1 MVAEVLIELKAK
13 NIANTFT
20 YLIPKNLHIE
30 IGMRVLVPFGKQ
42 NLEGFVLAIK
52 DLIEVDYKLK
62 SIIDRIDDHPV
73 LNKEQL
79 EIGRYL
85 QSKTLCSLIT
95 CYQTMLPKA
104 LKAQHKT
111 LINKKYIKYLV
122 INNDAEVK
130 ISNNKQKEIY
140 NLIKNQ
146 KGLIKQEA
154 NSISASSVKTLLTK
168 GIIKEVQKEVYR
180 LSNATSI
187 IESNIVLNE
196 EQRIVVDNVLQSLN
210 SFEPFLLYGVTGSGK
225 TEVYM
230 HIIKEVIENGKQSL
244 LLVPEISLTPQ
255 IVQLFK
261 GRFGDQIAILHSG
274 LSDGE
279 KYDEWR
285 KIERGEVQ
293 IVIGARSAV
302 FAPLTNIG
310 CIIIDEE
317 HSDTYKQENNP
328 KYSAIDVA
336 IYRAKYHSCPIILG
350 SATPKIESYT
360 RAKLGVYKLL
370 TMRKRVNNNL
380 PKVMLV
386 DMQEEI
392 KTGNRILSKLLIDK
406 INERLGKK
414 EQVILL
420 LNRRGYNTVITC
432 QECGYTQ
439 KCPHCDI
446 PLTYHK
452 SSNTMRCHYCG
463 YGDKK
468 MVTCPAC
475 HSDNINNFGLG
486 TQKLEEEIINYFNTS
501 VIRMDVD
508 TTSRKGAHE
517 RILNDFKNHKY
528 NILIGTQMIAKG
540 LDFSNVTLVGVL
552 NGDASLNIPDYRS
565 AERTFALL
573 NQVAGRSGRGT
584 IPGEVII
591 QGFNVDHYSIVLA
604 SRHNYETFYEEEM
617 KIRKKLG
624 YPPYCNLCLVRIMS
638 KDYNMVVKESDK
650 IATYLRNHI
659 DKSILILGPSSANV
673 PKIND
678 IYYYQIIIKYKDTK
692 QIKPSL
698 LFVLQTYC
706 QKRNITID
714 VDFCP
719 YKI

>member
-62 SIIDRIDDHPV
+62 SIIDCIDDHPV

-85 QSKTLCSLIT
+85 QAKTLCSLIT

-130 ISNNKQKEIY
+130 ISNDKQKEIY
-140 NLIKNQ
+140 DLIKE
-146 KGLIKQEA
+146 KKRVEKSEA
-154 NSISASSVKTLLTK
+154 NMISPSSVKTLLAK
-168 GIIKEVQKEVYR
+168 GIIKEMQEETYR
-180 LSNATSI
+180 LSNCVSKTTQEMI
-187 IESNIVLNE
+187 LND
-196 EQRIVVDNVLQSLN
+196 EQQVVVDKVLESLN
-210 SFEPFLLYGVTGSGK
+210 CFSPFLLYGVTGSGK

-230 HIIKEVIENGKQSL
+230 HIIKEVINNGRESL

-255 IVQLFK
+255 IVRLFK
-261 GRFGDQIAILHSG
+261 ERFGDKIAILHSR

-293 IVIGARSAV
+293 IVIGARSAI

-380 PKVMLV
+380 PKIMLV

-392 KTGNRILSKLLIDK
+392 KTGNRILSRLLIDK
-406 INERLGKK
+406 INERLDKK

-486 TQKLEEEIINYFNTS
+486 TQKLEEEIINYFNTG
-501 VIRMDVD
+501 VVRMDVD
-508 TTSRKGAHE
+508 TTSNKGAHE
-517 RILNDFKNHKY
+517 RIINDFKNQKY

-540 LDFSNVTLVGVL
+540 LDFPRVTLVGVL

-565 AERTFALL
+565 AERTFSLL
-573 NQVAGRSGRGT
+573 NQVAGRSGRGAW
-584 IPGEVII
+584 PGEVII
-591 QGFNVDHYSIVLA
+591 QGFNVDHYSITLA
-604 SRHNYETFYEEEM
+604 SRHDYQTFYEEEM
-617 KIRKKLG
+617 KIRKKLY
-624 YPPYCNLCLVRIMS
+624 YPPYCNICLIRIMS
-638 KDYNMVVKESDK
+638 KKNDMVVEESNK
-650 IATYLRNHI
+650 IANYLKKHLDR
-659 DKSILILGPSSANV
+659 SIIILGPSSANV

-678 IYYYQIIIKYKDTK
+678 IYYYQIILKYKDTN

-698 LFVLQTYC
+698 LFIIQSYQ
-706 QKRNITID
+706 QKRHVDID

>member
-13 NIANTFT
+13 NILNTFT
-20 YLIPKNLHIE
+20 YLIPKHLNVE
-30 IGMRVLVPFGKQ
+30 VGMRVLVPFGRQK
-42 NLEGFVLAIK
+42 LVGFVLAIK
-52 DLIEVDYKLK
+52 DLMEVDYKIK
-62 SIIDRIDDHPV
+62 KIIDCIDDHPV
-73 LNKEQL
+73 LNEEQL

-85 QSKTLCSLIT
+85 QTKTLCSLIT

-111 LINKKYIKYLV
+111 FINKKYIKYLV
-122 INNDAEVK
+122 INNDAETK
-130 ISNNKQKEIY
+130 FSNNKQKEIY
-140 NLIKNQ
+140 DLIKE
-146 KGLIKQEA
+146 KKQVEKNEA
-154 NSISASSVKTLLTK
+154 NMISPSSVKTLLAK
-168 GIIKEVQKEVYR
+168 DIIKEIKEEVYR
-180 LSNATSI
+180 LSNDTPI
-187 IESNIVLNE
+187 IESNIVLNS
-196 EQRIVVDNVLQSLN
+196 EQKSVVNSVLKSLN
-210 SFEPFLLYGVTGSGK
+210 SFQPFLLYGVTGSGK

-230 HIIKEVIENGKQSL
+230 HIIKKVIANGKESL

-255 IVQLFK
+255 IVRLFK
-261 GRFGDQIAILHSG
+261 ERFGNQIAILHSG

-293 IVIGARSAV
+293 IVIGARSAI

-328 KYSAIDVA
+328 KYNAIDVA

-360 RAKLGVYKLL
+360 RSQLGVYKLL

-380 PKVMLV
+380 PKIMLV

-392 KTGNRILSKLLIDK
+392 KSGNRILSKILIDK
-406 INERLGKK
+406 INDRLNKN

-420 LNRRGYNTVITC
+420 LNRRGYNTIIMC

-452 SSNTMRCHYCG
+452 FSNTMRCHYCG

-468 MVTCPAC
+468 IITCPIC
-475 HSDNINNFGLG
+475 HTDNINNFGLG
-486 TQKLEEEIINYFNTS
+486 TQKLEEEIINQFNTS
-501 VIRMDVD
+501 VVRMDVD
-508 TTSRKGAHE
+508 TTSSKGSHE
-517 RILNDFKNHKY
+517 RIINDFKNHKY

-573 NQVAGRSGRGT
+573 NQVAGRSGRGELF
-584 IPGEVII
+584 GEVII
-591 QGFNVDHYSIVLA
+591 QGFNIDHYSITLA
-604 SRHNYETFYEEEM
+604 SRHDYETFYKEEM
-617 KIRKKLG
+617 KIRKKLN
-624 YPPYCNLCLVRIMS
+624 YPPYCNLCLMRIMS
-638 KDYNMVVKESDK
+638 KDYNKVVEESDK
-650 IATYLRNHI
+650 IANYLSKHI
-659 DKSILILGPSSANV
+659 DKSVFVLGPSSANV
-673 PKIND
+673 PKMND
-678 IYYYQIIIKYKDTK
+678 IYYYQIILKYKNTK
-692 QIKPSL
+692 QIKPALS
-698 LFVLQTYC
+698 FILQTYQ
-706 QKRNITID
+706 QKCNVNID

>member
-406 INERLGKK
+406 INERLDKK

-468 MVTCPAC
+468 MVTCPDC

-604 SRHNYETFYEEEM
+604 SRHDYETFYEEEM

>member
-20 YLIPKNLHIE
+20 YLIPKDLHVE
-30 IGMRVLVPFGKQ
+30 LGMRVLVPFGHQK
-42 NLEGFVLAIK
+42 LEGFVLALK
-52 DLIEVDYKLK
+52 DLVEVDYKLK
-62 SIIDRIDDHPV
+62 SIITCIDDQPI

-79 EIGRYL
+79 EIGHYL
-85 QSKTLCSLIT
+85 QNKTLCSLIT

-122 INNDAEVK
+122 IKNGVELKFSSD
-130 ISNNKQKEIY
+130 KQKEIY
-140 NLIKNQ
+140 DLIKE
-146 KGLIKQEA
+146 KGRVIKADA
-154 NSISASSVKTLLTK
+154 NAISSSSVKTLLTK
-168 GIIKEVQKEVYR
+168 GLIQEIQEEVYR
-180 LSNATSI
+180 LSNTVPITKSV
-187 IESNIVLNE
+187 IVLNE
-196 EQRIVVDNVLQSLN
+196 EQQAVVDNVLHSLN
-210 SFEPFLLYGVTGSGK
+210 RFSPFLLYGVTGSGK

-230 HIIKEVIENGKQSL
+230 HIIKEVIKRKQQSL

-255 IVQLFK
+255 IVRLFK
-261 GRFGDQIAILHSG
+261 ERFGDKIAILHSG

-350 SATPKIESYT
+350 SATPRIESYT

-380 PKVMLV
+380 PKIKLV

-392 KTGNRILSKLLIDK
+392 KAGHRILSRELIDK
-406 INERLGKK
+406 INDRLDKG

-420 LNRRGYNTVITC
+420 LNRRGYNTIITC

-452 SSNTMRCHYCG
+452 VSNTMRCHYCG

-468 MVTCPAC
+468 IVTCPAC
-475 HSDNINNFGLG
+475 HSNNIGNFGLG

-501 VIRMDVD
+501 VVRMDVD
-508 TTSRKGAHE
+508 TTSSKGAHE
-517 RILNDFKNHKY
+517 RIINDFKNHKY

-540 LDFSNVTLVGVL
+540 LDFPRVTLVGVL

-565 AERTFALL
+565 AERTFSLL
-573 NQVAGRSGRGT
+573 NQVAGRSGRGAW
-584 IPGEVII
+584 PGEVVI
-591 QGFNVDHYSIVLA
+591 QGFNIDHYSITLA
-604 SRHNYETFYEEEM
+604 SHHDYETFYEEEM
-617 KIRKKLG
+617 KIRKKLC
-624 YPPYCNLCLVRIMS
+624 YPPYCNLCLIRIMS
-638 KDYNMVVKESDK
+638 KNNDMVVQESNK
-650 IATYLRNHI
+650 VATYLRNHL
-659 DKSILILGPSSANV
+659 DSSIFILGPSCANI
-673 PKIND
+673 PKMND
-678 IYYYQIIIKYKDTK
+678 IYYYQIILKYKDTN
-692 QIKPSL
+692 QIKQALS
-698 LFVLQTYC
+698 FVMQSYQ
-706 QKRNITID
+706 QKRHVNID